1 MSEAQRIGALGEV
14 EIRDRLSGPGLALDF
29 GFVKAR
35 VRSDVP
41 GLGEAI
47 QRVYAEFPVADADGF
62 FDVTASVTRAGGLR
76 RFVRPQIEFFVDG
89 TQPFEPFPA
98 DTHLPLLEWGLN
110 WCIAQ
115 RSNTHLLLHA
125 GVVEKNGLG
134 IVLPAL
140 PGSGKSTLVAALI
153 ARGYRLLSDEFG
165 VVRQSD
171 GMLLPLLKPVA
182 LKDASI
188 DVIRRF
194 APASALGPVFPKTRK
209 GDVAHLAPPAAST
222 ARRHEPAAPA
232 LILFPQFAA
241 GEALAL
247 EPMPKSRAF
256 AKVSANSFNYGLLGR
271 GAFLALGR
279 MVERCDVYRL
289 SYGDLDEA
297 IVAIDGLMDGLA
309 GGAAS
314 R

>member
-1 MSEAQRIGALGEV
+1 MTDPQRIGALRAADV
-14 EIRDRLSGPGLALDF
+14 RDRLSGSGLALDF

-41 GLGEAI
+41 GLGAAL
-47 QRVYAEFPVADADGF
+47 QRVYAEFPAGDADGF
-62 FDVTASVTRAGGLR
+62 FDVTASVTAGGLR
-76 RFVRPQIEFFVDG
+76 RYVRPQIEFFVDG

-232 LILFPQFAA
+232 LFSSRSSPRA
-241 GEALAL
+241 ALAL
-247 EPMPKSRAF
+247 ERCRSPVRSRRSRRTRSTTAC
-256 AKVSANSFNYGLLGR
+256 S
-271 GAFLALGR
+271 
-279 MVERCDVYRL
+279 
-289 SYGDLDEA
+289 
-297 IVAIDGLMDGLA
+297 
-309 GGAAS
+309 GAARFSHWGGSWSAATSIGCRTAISTKPS
-314 R
+314 RRSTS

>member
-1 MSEAQRIGALGEV
+1 MGEAARIGALDGAEL
-14 EIRDRLSGPGLALDF
+14 RARLAGPGVALDF

-41 GLGEAI
+41 ALGEALR
-47 QRVYAEFPVADADGF
+47 QVYAEFPVTDADGF
-62 FDVTASVTRAGGLR
+62 FDVTAGLVRSGGLR
-76 RFVRPQIEFFVDG
+76 RFVRPHIEFFVDG
-89 TQPFEPFPA
+89 ALPFEPLPA

-125 GVVEKNGLG
+125 GVVEKHGCA

-140 PGSGKSTLVAALI
+140 PGSGKSTLVAALC

-165 VVRQSD
+165 VVRMSD

-194 APASALGPVFPKTRK
+194 DPAAALGPVFPKTRK
-209 GDVAHLAPPAAST
+209 GDLAHLAPPAAST

-232 LILFPQFAA
+232 LVLFPKFAA

-247 EPMPKSRAF
+247 EPMTKSRAF
-256 AKVSANSFNYGLLGR
+256 AKISANSFNYGLLGR
-271 GAFLALGR
+271 AAFLALGR
-279 MVERCDVYRL
+279 VVERCDVYRL
-289 SYGDLDEA
+289 SYGELDEA
-297 IVAIDGLMDGLA
+297 IAAIDGLIDV
-309 GGAAS
+309 
-314 R
+314 RQRQTRQ

>member
-1 MSEAQRIGALGEV
+1 MRIAELGAAEV
-14 EIRDRLSGPGLALDF
+14 RDRLAGPGLALDF
-29 GFVKAR
+29 GFVQAR

-41 GLGEAI
+41 GLDAAI
-47 QRVYAEFPVADADGF
+47 GRVYAEFPVLEPDGF
-62 FDVTASVTRAGGLR
+62 FDVTASVARARGLR
-76 RFVRPQIEFFVDG
+76 RFMRRQIEFVVDG
-89 TQPFEPFPA
+89 ELPFEPFPA

-125 GVVEKNGLG
+125 GVVEKDGLA

-140 PGSGKSTLVAALI
+140 PGSGKSTLVAALC

-165 VVRQSD
+165 VVRLGD
-171 GMLLPLLKPVA
+171 AMLLPLLKPIA

-194 APASALGPVFPKTRK
+194 DPGARLGPVFPKTRK
-209 GDVAHLAPPAAST
+209 GDVAHLAPPAAGT
-222 ARRHEPAAPA
+222 ARRREPAAPA
-232 LILFPQFAA
+232 LVLFPLFGA

-256 AKVSANSFNYGLLGR
+256 AKISANSFNYGLLGR
-271 GAFLALGR
+271 NAFLALGR
-279 MVERCDVYRL
+279 IVERCDVYRL
-289 SYGDLDEA
+289 TYGDLGEA
-297 IVAIDGLMDGLA
+297 IAAIDELIDDRLGD
-309 GGAAS
+309 
-314 R
+314 

>member
-1 MSEAQRIGALGEV
+1 MRIAELDVAGV
-14 EIRDRLSGPGLALDF
+14 RDRLSGPGLALDF
-29 GFVKAR
+29 GFVKVR

-41 GLGEAI
+41 ALAQAM
-47 QRVYAEFPVADADGF
+47 QRVYAKFPVADADGF
-62 FDVTASVTRAGGLR
+62 FDVTASVIRAGGLR

-89 TQPFEPFPA
+89 TLPFEPFPA

-125 GVVEKNGLG
+125 GVVEKGGLAV
-134 IVLPAL
+134 VLPAL
-140 PGSGKSTLVAALI
+140 PGSGKSTLVAALC

-165 VVRQSD
+165 VVRLSD
-171 GMLLPLLKPVA
+171 GMLLPLLKPIA
-182 LKDASI
+182 LKDRSI

-194 APASALGPVFPKTRK
+194 DPAAALGPVFPKTRK
-209 GDVAHLAPPAAST
+209 GDVAHVAPSAAST

-232 LILFPQFAA
+232 LVLFPQF
-241 GEALAL
+241 GTGDALAL
-247 EPMPKSRAF
+247 DPMPKSRAF
-256 AKVSANSFNYGLLGR
+256 AKISANSFNYGLLGR

-279 MVERCDVYRL
+279 IVERCDVYRL

-297 IVAIDGLMDGLA
+297 IAAIDDLMDERGPCTDP
-309 GGAAS
+309 G
-314 R
+314 

>member
-1 MSEAQRIGALGEV
+1 MRVADLGANGLRE
-14 EIRDRLSGPGLALDF
+14 RLAGPGLALDF
-29 GFVKAR
+29 GFVRAR

-41 GLGEAI
+41 GLEAAM
-47 QRVYAEFPVADADGF
+47 RCVYAEFPVEDADGF
-62 FDVTASVTRAGGLR
+62 FDVTAGVIRARGLR
-76 RFVRPQIEFFVDG
+76 RFARAQIDFFVDG
-89 TQPFEPFPA
+89 ELPFEPFPA

-125 GVVEKNGLG
+125 GVVEKHGLAV
-134 IVLPAL
+134 VLPAL
-140 PGSGKSTLVAALI
+140 PGSGKSTLVAALC

-165 VVRQSD
+165 VVRLD
-171 GMLLPLLKPVA
+171 DAMLLPLLKPIA

-194 APASALGPVFPKTRK
+194 DPQAALGPVFPKTRK

-222 ARRHEPAAPA
+222 ARRREPAEPR
-232 LILFPQFAA
+232 LVLFPQFRA

-271 GAFLALGR
+271 RAFDALGQIIAA
-279 MVERCDVYRL
+279 CDAYRL
-289 SYGDLDEA
+289 TYGDLGEA
-297 IVAIDGLMDGLA
+297 IGAIDRLIA
-309 GGAAS
+309 QWE
-314 R
+314 RY

>member
-1 MSEAQRIGALGEV
+1 VPEPTRIADLGAADLRG
-14 EIRDRLSGPGLALDF
+14 RLAGPGLALDF
-29 GFVKAR
+29 GFASAR
-35 VRSDVP
+35 VRSDAP
-41 GLGEAI
+41 GLDAAI
-47 QRVYAEFPVADADGF
+47 GRVYAEFPVLAPDGF
-62 FDVTASVTRAGGLR
+62 FDVTASVIRARGLR
-76 RFVRPQIEFFVDG
+76 RFARPQVDFFVDG
-89 TQPFEPFPA
+89 ELPFEPFPA

-125 GVVEKNGLG
+125 GVVEKHGLA

-140 PGSGKSTLVAALI
+140 PGSGKSTLVAALC

-165 VVRQSD
+165 VVRLSD

-194 APASALGPVFPKTRK
+194 DPSAALGPVFPKTRK

-247 EPMPKSRAF
+247 EPLPKSRAF
-256 AKVSANSFNYGLLGR
+256 TKISANSFNYGLLGR
-271 GAFLALGR
+271 RAFDALGR
-279 MVERCDVYRL
+279 IVERCDVYRL
-289 SYGDLDEA
+289 TYGDLDEA
-297 IVAIDGLMDGLA
+297 IGAIDELA
-309 GGAAS
+309 AERS
-314 R
+314 RRPLP

>member
-1 MSEAQRIGALGEV
+1 MTEPQRIGALSAADV
-14 EIRDRLSGPGLALDF
+14 RDRLSGPGLALDF

-41 GLGEAI
+41 GLGAAL
-47 QRVYAEFPVADADGF
+47 QRVYAEFPVGDADGF
-62 FDVTASVTRAGGLR
+62 FDVTASVTQAGGLR

-89 TQPFEPFPA
+89 ELPFEPFPA

-171 GMLLPLLKPVA
+171 GMLLPL
-182 LKDASI
+182 
-188 DVIRRF
+188 
-194 APASALGPVFPKTRK
+194 
-209 GDVAHLAPPAAST
+209 
-222 ARRHEPAAPA
+222 
-232 LILFPQFAA
+232 PQ
-241 GEALAL
+241 
-247 EPMPKSRAF
+247 
-256 AKVSANSFNYGLLGR
+256 
-271 GAFLALGR
+271 
-279 MVERCDVYRL
+279 
-289 SYGDLDEA
+289 
-297 IVAIDGLMDGLA
+297 A
-309 GGAAS
+309 GGAEGRVDRRDPAVRPGERARAGLSEDAQGRRRAS
-314 R
+314 RAAGGEHRAPA

>member
-1 MSEAQRIGALGEV
+1 MTEPQRIGALSAADV
-14 EIRDRLSGPGLALDF
+14 RDRLSGPGLALDF

-41 GLGEAI
+41 GLGAAL
-47 QRVYAEFPVADADGF
+47 QRVYAEFPVVDADGF
-62 FDVTASVTRAGGLR
+62 FDVTASVTQAGGLR

-89 TQPFEPFPA
+89 ELPFEPFPA

-232 LILFPQFAA
+232 LILFPQFDPQV
-241 GEALAL
+241 ECLVEPERRSLAFTRL
-247 EPMPKSRAF
+247 SI
-256 AKVSANSFNYGLLGR
+256 NSFNYEMLGPAAFDAVARLIESCRAYRLVYSDMDRAIAAIRDLLAGR
-271 GAFLALGR
+271 G
-279 MVERCDVYRL
+279 
-289 SYGDLDEA
+289 
-297 IVAIDGLMDGLA
+297 
-309 GGAAS
+309 
-314 R
+314 

>member
-1 MSEAQRIGALGEV
+1 MRLAELGAAA
-14 EIRDRLSGPGLALDF
+14 IRARLAGPGLALDF
-29 GFVKAR
+29 GLVQAR

-41 GLGEAI
+41 GLAEAI
-47 QRVYAEFPVADADGF
+47 GRVYAEFPVTEADGF
-62 FDVTASVTRAGGLR
+62 FDVTAGVIRARGLR
-76 RFVRPQIEFFVDG
+76 RFARAQIEFFVDG

-115 RSNTHLLLHA
+115 RSNRHLLLHA

-140 PGSGKSTLVAALI
+140 PGSGKSTLVAALC

-165 VVRQSD
+165 VVRMAD
-171 GMLLPLLKPVA
+171 GMLLPLLKPIA

-194 APASALGPVFPKTRK
+194 DPAAALGPVFPKTRK

-222 ARRHEPAAPA
+222 ARRHEPAAPR
-232 LILFPQFAA
+232 LVLFPQFGA

-279 MVERCDVYRL
+279 IVERCDVYRL
-289 SYGDLDEA
+289 SYGDLDAA
-297 IVAIDGLMDGLA
+297 ITTIDELIDDLA